1 MGTRL
6 RIKIGD
12 TWHDVEVLDPES
24 DPIEVVV
31 DGEPVQVAFPT
42 SGKEVTGSAPAMP
55 APSAQTVEA
64 KPGLEPAPSASAAAA
79 KSEPPVVPEA
89 PGPAPSAS
97 PVKVFSSPMP
107 GVIISVAVNQGDQVV
122 PGDEVC
128 VLEAMKMQQTLRA
141 EWAGVVH
148 EVHVQTGQQMQGG
161 DPIVTLE

>member
-1 MGTRL
+1 MGTKL

-12 TWHDVEVLDPES
+12 AWHEVEVLDLDA
-24 DPIEVVV
+24 DPIEVIV

-42 SGKEVTGSAPAMP
+42 AGKEVKALSPAKSAATPAAAPA
-55 APSAQTVEA
+55 Q
-64 KPGLEPAPSASAAAA
+64 AAAD
-79 KSEPPVVPEA
+79 SEPLA
-89 PGPAPSAS
+89 PAAG

-107 GVIISVAVNQGDQVV
+107 GVIVSVAVKQGDQVV

-141 EWAGVVH
+141 EWAGLVR

>member
-12 TWHDVEVLDPES
+12 TWHDVEVIDLSS

-31 DGEPVQVAFPT
+31 DGEPVQVAFPS
-42 SGKEVTGSAPAMP
+42 SGQEVSAGLDRPAPAP
-55 APSAQTVEA
+55 ALPAASS
-64 KPGLEPAPSASAAAA
+64 PEPAAPEASPTGPAASP
-79 KSEPPVVPEA
+79 SEPAVA
-89 PGPAPSAS
+89 GPGP
-97 PVKVFSSPMP
+97 VKAFTSPMP
-107 GVIISVAVNQGDQVV
+107 GVIVSVAVKQGDQVV
-122 PGDEVC
+122 PGDEIC

-141 EWAGVVH
+141 EWAGVVS

>member
-1 MGTRL
+1 MGTKL

-12 TWHDVEVLDPES
+12 SWHEVEVLDLDA
-24 DPIEVVV
+24 DPIEVIV

-42 SGKEVTGSAPAMP
+42 SGTEVKASAPALP
-55 APSAQTVEA
+55 APASRSTSPSTSGATSGAPAESAPTQAAT
-64 KPGLEPAPSASAAAA
+64 PPAA
-79 KSEPPVVPEA
+79 
-89 PGPAPSAS
+89 G

-107 GVIISVAVNQGDQVV
+107 GVIVSVAVKQGDQVV

-141 EWAGVVH
+141 EWAGMVR
-148 EVHVQTGQQMQGG
+148 EVHVETGQQMQGG

>member
-1 MGTRL
+1 MGTKL

-12 TWHDVEVLDPES
+12 AWHEVEVLDLDA
-24 DPIEVVV
+24 DPIEVIV

-42 SGKEVTGSAPAMP
+42 SGKEVKALAPAKSAARPPAAVPAAGSEAPVESQQAP
-55 APSAQTVEA
+55 AP
-64 KPGLEPAPSASAAAA
+64 AA
-79 KSEPPVVPEA
+79 
-89 PGPAPSAS
+89 G

-107 GVIISVAVNQGDQVV
+107 GVIVSVAVKQGDQVV

-141 EWAGVVH
+141 EWAGLVR

>member
-1 MGTRL
+1 MGTKL

-12 TWHDVEVLDPES
+12 SWHEVEVLDLDA
-24 DPIEVVV
+24 DPIEVIV

-42 SGKEVTGSAPAMP
+42 SGKEVKTSAPALP
-55 APSAQTVEA
+55 APASPSTPSSTSPSTSGATSGA
-64 KPGLEPAPSASAAAA
+64 PAE
-79 KSEPPVVPEA
+79 SEPTQEA
-89 PGPAPSAS
+89 PPPAAG

-107 GVIISVAVNQGDQVV
+107 GVIVSVAVKQGDQVV

-141 EWAGVVH
+141 EWAGMVR
-148 EVHVQTGQQMQGG
+148 EVHVETGQQMQGG

>member
-1 MGTRL
+1 MGTKL

-12 TWHDVEVLDPES
+12 AWHEVEVLDLDA

-31 DGEPVQVAFPT
+31 DGEPVQVAFLT
-42 SGKEVTGSAPAMP
+42 SGKEVKALAPAKSAAALPEPSGAPAESAPAQAATPP
-55 APSAQTVEA
+55 AA
-64 KPGLEPAPSASAAAA
+64 G
-79 KSEPPVVPEA
+79 
-89 PGPAPSAS
+89 

-107 GVIISVAVNQGDQVV
+107 GVIVSVAVKQGDQVV
-122 PGDEVC
+122 PGDQVC

-141 EWAGVVH
+141 EWAGLVR